1 MSGDLEQ
8 TKDVFAGFPDGAEPS
23 DVVSELAAAVFSAS
37 LRRRDQRAKG
47 EQYLRGLLTVGGR
60 KTMRNIASLV
70 GGSAAEQSLQ
80 HFISSSTWDW
90 APVREALACYVQR
103 TVPPQAWVLQ
113 QMSIPKAGDQ
123 SVGVTAGPPASGEAP
138 GQRAF
143 GLWFASE
150 EMSVPVNWRLH
161 LPECWLQD
169 SPRRRRADIPAETVA
184 ESPDECAVAT
194 VLETMNR
201 WPVPRRPLLLNAC
214 GHDLPMLMRE
224 FGDSGVP
231 VLARIGPSSRLAVA
245 DPALPGYGA
254 GAVSAQQIV
263 EAVKGLRHAVRR
275 DGSGALVVAVPVA
288 FAQRAPFA
296 RGVVPGRGQRSLLLL
311 GVWNDPLRPA
321 GELLLTDMTQA
332 PVPALLRMSR
342 LARRVSRD
350 FTEVGE
356 RVGLRDFEGRSFR
369 GWHRHITLASVAHAA
384 ALLGGTGWGDN
395 VLRAPFPVAA
405 HTPVT
410 MPHQVRSRDRLH
422 STGPTLVPSVSPV
435 PGQVRTVRPG
445 RVPSPYVA
453 GASA

>member
-1 MSGDLEQ
+1 MSGALNQ
-8 TKDVFAGFPDGAEPS
+8 VRDVFAGFPDADEPS
-23 DVVSELAAAVFSAS
+23 DVVSELAATVFSQS
-37 LRRRDQRAKG
+37 LRRRDQRTKG

-60 KTMRNIASLV
+60 KTMRNIASLT

-90 APVREALACYVQR
+90 TPVREALAGHVQR

-123 SVGVTAGPPASGEAP
+123 SVGVVPVRAGGGSA

-161 LPECWLQD
+161 LPECWID
-169 SPRRRRADIPAETVA
+169 DTARRRRADIPAETVA
-184 ESPDECAVAT
+184 ESPDEGAVAV

-201 WPVPRRPLLLNAC
+201 SPAPGRPLLFNAG
-214 GHDLPMLMRE
+214 GHDLPLLMRE
-224 FGDSGVP
+224 FAGAGVP
-231 VLARIGPSSRLAVA
+231 VLARIGASSRLAVA

-263 EAVKGLRHAVRR
+263 ETVKGLRHQVRWS
-275 DGSGALVVAVPVA
+275 GSSALVVAVRVVFGRRVGAP
-288 FAQRAPFA
+288 RA
-296 RGVVPGRGQRSLLLL
+296 GEPGRGQRSMLLL

-321 GELLLTDMTQA
+321 GELFLTDMTQA
-332 PVPALLRMSR
+332 PLPALLRMSR
-342 LARRVSRD
+342 LTRRVARD

-384 ALLGGTGWGDN
+384 ALLGGPSRGGH
-395 VLRAPFPVAA
+395 APRPPYPVAVPDLA
-405 HTPVT
+405 HPQ
-410 MPHQVRSRDRLH
+410 PRPRDQL
-422 STGPTLVPSVSPV
+422 GAPV
-435 PGQVRTVRPG
+435 PESGHAVRPL

>member
-1 MSGDLEQ
+1 MSGALNQ
-8 TKDVFAGFPDGAEPS
+8 TKDVFADFPDGAGPS
-23 DVVSELAAAVFSAS
+23 DVVSELAGAVFSAS

-60 KTMRNIASLV
+60 KTMRNVASLV

-123 SVGVTAGPPASGEAP
+123 SVGVAAGSPATGEAP
-138 GQRAF
+138 GQRAY

-169 SPRRRRADIPAETVA
+169 TSRRRRADIPAETVA
-184 ESPDECAVAT
+184 ESRDECAVAT
-194 VLETMNR
+194 VRETMDR
-201 WPVPRRPLLLNAC
+201 WPVPPRPLLLNAG

-224 FGDSGVP
+224 FGDAGVP

-263 EAVKGLRHAVRR
+263 EAVKGLRHPVRWG
-275 DGSGALVVAVPVA
+275 GSSALVVAVRVV
-288 FAQRAPFA
+288 FGGRAPFGRA
-296 RGVVPGRGQRSLLLL
+296 EAPGRGQRSLLLL

-384 ALLGGTGWGDN
+384 ALLGGTGWGEN
-395 VLRAPFPVAA
+395 TAR
-405 HTPVT
+405 
-410 MPHQVRSRDRLH
+410 
-422 STGPTLVPSVSPV
+422 GPWPALVPSVAPV
-435 PGQVRTVRPG
+435 PVPLRTARPP
-445 RVPSPYVA
+445 RLTSPYVA

>member
-1 MSGDLEQ
+1 MSGALNQ
-8 TKDVFAGFPDGAEPS
+8 VRDVFAGFPDADEPS
-23 DVVSELAAAVFSAS
+23 DVVSELAATVFSAS
-37 LRRRDQRAKG
+37 LRRRDQRLKG

-60 KTMRNIASLV
+60 KTMRNIASLT

-90 APVREALACYVQR
+90 APVREALAGYVQR

-123 SVGVTAGPPASGEAP
+123 SVGVAP
-138 GQRAF
+138 GTPGGGGAAGQRAF

-161 LPECWLQD
+161 LPEFWLQD
-169 SPRRRRADIPAETVA
+169 AVRRRRADIPAETVA
-184 ESPDECAVAT
+184 ESPDECAVAV

-201 WPVPRRPLLLNAC
+201 WPVPPRPLLLNAC
-214 GHDLPMLMRE
+214 GHDLPLLMRE
-224 FGDSGVP
+224 FGAAGMP

-254 GAVSAQQIV
+254 GVVSAQQIV
-263 EAVKGLRHAVRR
+263 ETVKGLRHQVRW
-275 DGSGALVVAVPVA
+275 GASSALVVAVRVV
-288 FAQRAPFA
+288 FGQRVPYARAGAPN
-296 RGVVPGRGQRSLLLL
+296 RGQRSLLLL

-321 GELLLTDMTQA
+321 GELFLTDMTQA
-332 PVPALLRMSR
+332 PLPALLRMSR
-342 LARRVSRD
+342 LSRGVARD

-384 ALLGGTGWGDN
+384 ALLGGTSRGGPAP
-395 VLRAPFPVAA
+395 RQPFPVAVPGPGA
-405 HTPVT
+405 QRQPWEHLRAAGPE
-410 MPHQVRSRDRLH
+410 PERAVRSVRL
-422 STGPTLVPSVSPV
+422 
-435 PGQVRTVRPG
+435 
-445 RVPSPYVA
+445 PSPYVA